1 MRNVFKSK
9 INYKNKM
16 GSKIIVGTII
26 LIIILTIFL
35 LSKFNKEMNNSLI
48 NISTREIKRVT
59 YSIINERLNRKIMNE
74 DNLED
79 ILVITKDQKGK
90 ILMVDFNLD
99 RAYKLLDKISGVL
112 TETLKSTEGGNIDI
126 QYLDY
131 KMSHKTNSLILNIPL
146 GSILKSTY
154 FYNFGPLIP
163 VKINYI
169 GSVLTNLHTKITNYG
184 LNNALVEVFVYVKLN
199 NEVITPFKVHKEDLE
214 YDSLIASMMIEGEV
228 PSFYNGEITKE
239 SGIYKTNIE

>member
-35 LSKFNKEMNNSLI
+35 LNKFNKEMNNSLI

-79 ILVITKDQKGK
+79 ILVITKDQEGK
-90 ILMVDFNLD
+90 ILTV
-99 RAYKLLDKISGVL
+99 
-112 TETLKSTEGGNIDI
+112 
-126 QYLDY
+126 
-131 KMSHKTNSLILNIPL
+131 
-146 GSILKSTY
+146 
-154 FYNFGPLIP
+154 
-163 VKINYI
+163 
-169 GSVLTNLHTKITNYG
+169 
-184 LNNALVEVFVYVKLN
+184 
-199 NEVITPFKVHKEDLE
+199 
-214 YDSLIASMMIEGEV
+214 
-228 PSFYNGEITKE
+228 GEILIF
-239 SGIYKTNIE
+239 SI